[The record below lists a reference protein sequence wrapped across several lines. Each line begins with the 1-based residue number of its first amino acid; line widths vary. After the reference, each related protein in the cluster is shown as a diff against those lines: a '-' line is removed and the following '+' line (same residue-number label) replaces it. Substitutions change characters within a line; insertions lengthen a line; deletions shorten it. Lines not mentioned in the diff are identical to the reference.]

1 MHVTVLGAGA
11 SFPRPGGACSGF
23 LFSSGATHVWVD
35 AGNGTFSR
43 LVEHIALE
51 DLDALFLTHVHA
63 DHIADVLPLMYALA
77 LTDGLG
83 DRPLPVYSPV
93 PVEKGMKAFLG
104 GGSQEMFGRIF
115 DVRMTD
121 GPITVG
127 ALRIEPFSTTHPVD
141 SNGVRVR
148 SNGRCIVYTSDT
160 AYFEG
165 LADEC
170 RDADLLICE
179 ATYVDGI
186 TADAGVHMWAAQTG
200 QVAADA
206 NVKSL
211 VLTHILP
218 TVDPD
223 RAIAE
228 AAKAYRGPIE
238 AAVEGKRYTVS

>member
-1 MHVTVLGAGA
+1 MNVTVLGAGA

-23 LFSSGATHVWVD
+23 LFSDGDTNLWVD

-43 LVEHIALE
+43 LIEQISLA
-51 DLDALFLTHVHA
+51 DLDALLLTHVHA

-77 LTDGLG
+77 LTANARNGA
-83 DRPLPVYSPV
+83 LPVYSPI
-93 PVEKGMKAFLG
+93 PVEKGVKIFLG
-104 GGSQEMFGRIF
+104 GGSQEMFNRVF
-115 DVRMTD
+115 DIHTID

-127 ALRIEPFSTTHPVD
+127 SMRIEPFTTSHPVD
-141 SNGVRVR
+141 CHGVRVLAD
-148 SNGRCIVYTSDT
+148 GRCIVYTSDT
-160 AYFEG
+160 AYYEG

-186 TADAGVHMWAAQTG
+186 TADPGVHMWAEEAG
-200 QVAADA
+200 KVAASA
-206 NVKSL
+206 GVKSL

-223 RAIAE
+223 QAVAE
-228 AAKAYRGPIE
+228 ASTKYRGPIE
-238 AAVEGKRYTVS
+238 AAIEGKRYSVE